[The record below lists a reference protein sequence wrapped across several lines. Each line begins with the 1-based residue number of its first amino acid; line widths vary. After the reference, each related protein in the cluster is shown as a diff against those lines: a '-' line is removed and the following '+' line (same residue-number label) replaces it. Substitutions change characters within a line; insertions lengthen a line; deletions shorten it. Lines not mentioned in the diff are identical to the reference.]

1 MVPSDG
7 AMLLYLQIAKELEM
21 YVAYSRHFWYIEP
34 QMEANRDAA
43 VLCVERAVSYF
54 KQGNTTEAVRFA
66 RKAKTLFPE
75 VDIPDYILLNNKD
88 TEVRRRRSV
97 SHSRNEPANEDSRR
111 SRERSEEKSFTKA
124 QVESVRRIMACR
136 DLYSVLGVSKDATE
150 DDIKRAYKS
159 LARRYHPDK
168 NKAPGATEAFKK
180 IGSAFNV
187 LVDAEKRRRYDQFG
201 TVDEERPSVTR
212 RHEGVYT
219 FDGNTGFDAEFI
231 NMFFNGGFPFAQN
244 VRYTRHAQHH
254 DSNHENNY
262 FAYIQILPLLILF
275 GLSFFSN
282 FLVKDPVFSLQR
294 TSKYTIQRHTQAHN
308 LPYYV
313 KDTFSQEYGG
323 SIRHIENQVL
333 EQHLYVLRDKCFKE
347 RSQKEAL
354 LYRARY
360 TRDEAAFERA
370 KGFATPSCDR
380 MLDLKMQIGTL
391 IARKSV
397 LHSLAHLV
405 PRKAS
410 TLVSSERL
418 WRSFLYVP
426 GDQERKIKKME
437 NICNTT
443 HVSSSIPDLIV
454 LDCEDA
460 VSAENKALARKT
472 IASSLQTRSFE
483 QYRTQLLR
491 GLSLRINAPSTG
503 LAADDLYIVLST
515 AAETMKADGGGWPG
529 PDYISVPKT
538 ESVADLHWVESQVMR
553 IFQKHDIAPVP
564 NLALIGMIESAS
576 SLLSMREIC
585 KDARNTLKLPLVA
598 MVFGSD
604 DYCASLGV
612 PHSQGRQ
619 EALFARQ
626 YLVTM
631 CKAYGL
637 ASLDMVETDLNNM
650 EAFRLNCDFGAQLG
664 YDGKQLIHPKQIEPA
679 NAAYAPSPERI
690 EWATKVVEA
699 AAAHAALSNAS
710 TCTTAKAADRS
721 ALDAGAFAFHGHMID
736 RPTVRQA
743 ERVVALSKLM
753 QGR

>member
-1 MVPSDG
+1 
-7 AMLLYLQIAKELEM
+7 L
-21 YVAYSRHFWYIEP
+21 R
-34 QMEANRDAA
+34 MEANRDAA

-66 RKAKTLFPE
+66 RKAKSLFPE
-75 VDIPDYILLNNKD
+75 IDIPGFISLNNGD

-97 SHSRNEPANEDSRR
+97 SHSRNEPVSEESRR

-124 QVESVRRIMACR
+124 QVEAVRRIMACH
-136 DLYSVLGVSKDATE
+136 DLYSVLGVPKDATE

-201 TVDEERPSVTR
+201 TVDEERSSVTR

-244 VRYTRHAQHH
+244 VRYTRHAQNH

-294 TSKYTIQRHTQAHN
+294 TSKYTVQRQTQAHS

-313 KDTFSQEYGG
+313 KDTFAQEYDG
-323 SIRHIENQVL
+323 SIRHIENQL
-333 EQHLYVLRDKCFKE
+333 HLN
-347 RSQKEAL
+347 
-354 LYRARY
+354 
-360 TRDEAAFERA
+360 
-370 KGFATPSCDR
+370 
-380 MLDLKMQIGTL
+380 MQIGAL
-391 IARKSV
+391 IARTSMQR
-397 LHSLAHLV
+397 SL
-405 PRKAS
+405 
-410 TLVSSERL
+410 TWLVSRNVSTVPPSERL

-443 HVSSSIPDLIV
+443 QVSSSIPDFIV

-472 IASSLQTRSFE
+472 IASSLQARGFDK
-483 QYRTQLLR
+483 YRTYLLR

-503 LAADDLYIVLST
+503 LAADDLYIILST
-515 AAETMKADGGGWPG
+515 AAETMKADGGVWPG

-538 ESVADLHWVESQVMR
+538 ESLADLHWVESQVMR
-553 IFQKHDIAPVP
+553 IFQKHEVAPIP
-564 NLALIGMIESAS
+564 NLSLIGMIESAS
-576 SLLSMREIC
+576 SLLSMRELC
-585 KDARNTLKLPLVA
+585 KEARNTLKLPLVA

-612 PHSQGRQ
+612 THSQGRQ

-637 ASLDMVETDLNNM
+637 ACLDMVETDLNNM
-650 EAFRLNCDFGAQLG
+650 EAFCLNCEFGAQLG

-699 AAAHAALSNAS
+699 AAAHTTLSAAS
-710 TCTTAKAADRS
+710 TGTDVKTADGS
-721 ALDAGAFAFHGHMID
+721 ALTAGAFAYRGHMID

-753 QGR
+753 QGC